1 MLGKGEAALQ
11 TNIYVTVGAAAAA
24 AATPAA
30 AAVAAPLP
38 AYVIARATTPTPLRP
53 SRRPCAPRERGVGS
67 SLRACSTPSTVSKP
81 TSAAQTR
88 CTISTS
94 SRVRVRAPRCELR
107 HDASAPERAAR
118 RRRAE
123 DGGSHQRGGHSGHAP
138 LRPGHTRMAEL
149 GGGHRGGG
157 RGGGGGGSSVRRRG
171 QRHRRQGRDR
181 RWCVSAR
188 GGALAMDDAHRGDA
202 RHGARHGDAR
212 HARNGTRHGAGHLL
226 CVRLRGA

>member
-1 MLGKGEAALQ
+1 MLGKCEAALQ

-138 LRPGHTRMAEL
+138 PQATLGWTTRQ
-149 GGGHRGGG
+149 RSP
-157 RGGGGGGSSVRRRG
+157 RWRSRRR
-171 QRHRRQGRDR
+171 RRR
-181 RWCVSAR
+181 RRRRRVERPAEGTASSEA
-188 GGALAMDDAHRGDA
+188 
-202 RHGARHGDAR
+202 GARPKV
-212 HARNGTRHGAGHLL
+212 
-226 CVRLRGA
+226 VRQRPRRRPRDG